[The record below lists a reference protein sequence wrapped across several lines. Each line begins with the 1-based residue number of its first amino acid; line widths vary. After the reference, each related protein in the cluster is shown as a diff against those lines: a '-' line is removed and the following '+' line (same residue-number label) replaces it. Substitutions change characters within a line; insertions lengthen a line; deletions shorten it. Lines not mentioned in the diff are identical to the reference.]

1 MGNAF
6 EQHRFLI
13 RLAEVVVDADGHGAV
28 AVFITGTRGNHD
40 DWQTFESRAGAH
52 IFGNFETV
60 HARHFD
66 IEQHQIRDL
75 ILPNVAVAELIDY
88 QASAF
93 DLDTPPW
100 YLGRVM
106 WRERQI
112 PLLSFES
119 ACGQKIVIGE
129 RARIVI
135 LNALGGLPEL
145 KFIALLVQGIPRSYK
160 LDSQLSYVDVPLCA
174 LEQAAVQVGDQVAKV
189 PDLLGLE
196 KLLVEAG
203 LVH

>member
-1 MGNAF
+1 ML
-6 EQHRFLI
+6 EHRTSNLTGLLLP
-13 RLAEVVVDADGHGAV
+13 LAD
-28 AVFITGTRGNHD
+28 RN
-40 DWQTFESRAGAH
+40 
-52 IFGNFETV
+52 
-60 HARHFD
+60 
-66 IEQHQIRDL
+66 L

-88 QASAF
+88 QRPGTF

-100 YLGRVM
+100 YLGLVT
-106 WRERQI
+106 WRDRQI
-112 PLLSFES
+112 ALLSFES

-135 LNALGGLPEL
+135 LNALGGRSDL

-189 PDLLGLE
+189 PDLLALE
-196 KLLVEAG
+196 QLLVDAG
-203 LVH
+203 LAN